1 MENIQITT
9 ADYETLVN
17 ALGPQKR
24 LGKRDVRNGFSTQT
38 ANHPEYG
45 PVVLVMDML
54 KGSGMMIGRS
64 AQLSS

>member
-1 MENIQITT
+1 MENIQINT

-24 LGKRDVRNGFSTQT
+24 LGKRDVRDGFSTQT

-54 KGSGMMIGRS
+54 QGSGMMIGRRD
-64 AQLSS
+64 QLSK

>member
-1 MENIQITT
+1 MENIQINT

-54 KGSGMMIGRS
+54 QGSGMMIGRKD
-64 AQLSS
+64 QLSV